1 MEFPVL
7 IATFA
12 HENSI
17 NWRAF
22 INNNYAGTAVECHC
36 QFRRCS
42 LRNPSPRDLH
52 EMSTLIWVGDP
63 PEIWRIQFLRG
74 SCTAIQSDKQ
84 VFPKCQVGLGGYYLM
99 LLYIIYYVNN
109 YICCISRTMDMAHV
123 KEY

>member
-17 NWRAF
+17 NWRAI
-22 INNNYAGTAVECHC
+22 INNNSGTAVECHC

-42 LRNPSPRDLH
+42 LQSPSPRDLH

-74 SCTAIQSDKQ
+74 S
-84 VFPKCQVGLGGYYLM
+84 
-99 LLYIIYYVNN
+99 
-109 YICCISRTMDMAHV
+109 
-123 KEY
+123 